1 MAYDA
6 LLSFG
11 TVSGSVSTNMG
22 TVDLKKTPNRGLVAR
37 FVQTAGSAVGGTAKV
52 WLSLS
57 HTDDTGTWHN
67 LADGTIDAF
76 SLTSAGSHTGE
87 AFLPFRTDK
96 RYVRSTIN
104 LAGGGTPTFTGYVE
118 IGQARPG

>member
-1 MAYDA
+1 MPYDA
-6 LLSFG
+6 LLNAG
-11 TVSGSVSTNMG
+11 TASGSVSTNLG
-22 TVDLKKTPNRGLVAR
+22 TVDLHGTPNRGLVAR
-37 FVQTAGSAVGGTAKV
+37 LVQTAGSAVGGTAKV

-76 SLTSAGSHTGE
+76 SLTSAGAITGE
-87 AFLPFRTDK
+87 AFLPFRTNK
-96 RYVRSTIN
+96 RYVRPTIN

-118 IGQARPG
+118 IGPAKP